1 MPEDYPPLFYAAAAG
16 DTARIRELGPQ
27 APQTDLNQALA
38 EAVSL
43 SHFEAADLLL
53 EFGAESNGLYHEN
66 YGTVLFPACERL
78 NPEGISFLLERG
90 ADPAKTAPRFDG
102 PRDALTHLLHS
113 PHRSPLKARCVNLLL
128 RAGAPAPDDAVMAV
142 HQESLEKLRAALDAD
157 PESLHRPLQVDYG
170 LHPLQNAT
178 LLHLATEYNLR
189 ELAEELLDRGL
200 DVNTPA
206 GEIPG
211 TVDTEPVWPT
221 QLVPLGG
228 QTALFHA
235 REHSKDMLT
244 FLLSRGA
251 DPTRTARFLRDGK
264 TVNLTALDLFQAIDD
279 IECNLLEEILILRQ
293 ASA

>member
-1 MPEDYPPLFYAAAAG
+1 MPEDYPPIFYAAAAG
-16 DTARIRELGPQ
+16 DAARIRELGPQ
-27 APQTDLNQALA
+27 APQADLNQALA

-53 EFGAESNGLYHEN
+53 EFGADPDGLYHEN

-78 NPEGISFLLERG
+78 NPEGISFLLQRG
-90 ADPAKTAPRFDG
+90 ADPSKTAPRFDG

-113 PHRSPLKARCVNLLL
+113 PLRSPLKPRCVKLLL
-128 RAGAPAPDDAVMAV
+128 RAGAPGVEDAVMAV
-142 HQESLEKLRAALDAD
+142 HQESREKLRAALDAD
-157 PESLHRPLQVDYG
+157 PGVLHRPLQVEYG

-178 LLHLATEYNLR
+178 LLHLAAEYNQR

-200 DVNTPA
+200 DVNAPA

-221 QLVPLGG
+221 RLVPLGG

-235 REHSKDMLT
+235 RGYSKEMLP
-244 FLLSRGA
+244 FLLSHGA
-251 DPTRTARFLRDGK
+251 DPSRTARFLRDGK
-264 TVNLTALDLFQAIDD
+264 PVNLTALELFQAIDD

-293 ASA
+293 A